1 MVLQSYTPQDTPNPY
16 AMKNTLTIVSSD
28 DGLVNLQPMVDF
40 MLDYLEHHSMKEME
54 IEIMEMITVLNDLDE
69 CHYLAN
75 QREHKIQLCRSII
88 AMLKAC
94 RNA

>member
-1 MVLQSYTPQDTPNPY
+1 MQ
-16 AMKNTLTIVSSD
+16 NTLMIVSSD
-28 DGLVNLQPMVDF
+28 DGLVNLQPMIDF

-54 IEIMEMITVLNDLDE
+54 IEIMEMITVLNELDDS
-69 CHYLAN
+69 HYLAK
-75 QREHKIQLCRSII
+75 QRDHKIELCRSII